1 MNVSKYLSER
11 SNFVKPTYQT
21 SINLE
26 GYINIGSGTPNF
38 FPPQQILDAYK
49 KSIDDYKLTYTSWS
63 GLDDLKV
70 AASNKLK
77 KENNYNA
84 DPYSEILITSGAQSA
99 ILASLMAILNIN
111 DEVILTAPYYGTYEE
126 MAVICGA
133 KIVPIITDY
142 ESNYTLD
149 VNVVEEKITENTKAI
164 ILVSPSNPTG
174 TVLKKDIIQEIY
186 KLSVKHDVVL
196 FTDEIYEHYIF
207 DDNLHYSINSDYPDK
222 NNVISI
228 YSLSKGYGLTG
239 IRVGYIVSN
248 ENMIASIAPFHHAMN
263 ICAPVNAQYASIEAL
278 NHSRSW
284 FDEEMKNININRK
297 LWIDTLRD
305 LEIPFGESQGAYYIC
320 FDVSKFKKS
329 SKEVSQEL
337 REKHKLIINSQDE
350 NYLRA
355 SFMADKDTLE
365 IGLNKLSEYFR
376 NI

>member
-1 MNVSKYLSER
+1 M
-11 SNFVKPTYQT
+11 
-21 SINLE
+21 
-26 GYINIGSGTPNF
+26 
-38 FPPQQILDAYK
+38 
-49 KSIDDYKLTYTSWS
+49 
-63 GLDDLKV
+63 
-70 AASNKLK
+70 
-77 KENNYNA
+77 
-84 DPYSEILITSGAQSA
+84 
-99 ILASLMAILNIN
+99 
-111 DEVILTAPYYGTYEE
+111 
-126 MAVICGA
+126 
-133 KIVPIITDY
+133 
-142 ESNYTLD
+142 
-149 VNVVEEKITENTKAI
+149 
-164 ILVSPSNPTG
+164 
-174 TVLKKDIIQEIY
+174 
-186 KLSVKHDVVL
+186 KHDVVL

-207 DDNLHYSINSDYPDK
+207 DDNLHYSINSDYPEK

-320 FDVSKFKKS
+320 FDISKFKKS